1 MIPIKTKEEIAKLRK
16 SAQLLV
22 KAFRAV
28 ESALGPGVTTEMLDR
43 IAEDTIRSSHGE
55 PAFKGYKGYPK
66 TICSSIESQVVH
78 GIPGERVLKEG
89 EIVSIDIGVKLE
101 GYYSDAAKTY
111 GIGLLSSD
119 RTLLMKTT
127 CQALH
132 EGIHQCIE
140 GNHLSDISHAI
151 QDCVE
156 KKGFSVVRALVGH
169 GIGKALHEEPQIPNF
184 GPPRTGP
191 RLCAGMVFAIEP
203 MINMG
208 SPEVSF
214 LDDGWTVETVDG
226 CPSAH
231 FEHTVLITKG
241 EPEVFTLGIEE
252 NGDYWSKNGERTSH

>member
-1 MIPIKTKEEIAKLRK
+1 MIPIKTKEEIVKLRK

-22 KAFRAV
+22 KTFHAV
-28 ESALGPGVTTEMLDR
+28 ESALVPGVTTEMLDN
-43 IAEDTIRSSHGE
+43 IAEGVIRSGNGE

-66 TICSSIESQVVH
+66 TICSSIESEIVH
-78 GIPGERVLKEG
+78 GIPGKRALKEG
-89 EIVSIDIGVKLE
+89 EIVSIDIGVKMD

-119 RTLLMKTT
+119 KSLLMETT
-127 CQALH
+127 CRALH
-132 EGIHQCIE
+132 EGIDQCIE
-140 GNHLSDISHAI
+140 GNRLSDISHAI

-169 GIGKALHEEPQIPNF
+169 GIGKELHEEPQIPNF
-184 GPPRTGP
+184 GPPKTGP
-191 RLCAGMVFAIEP
+191 KLCAGMVFAIEP

-208 SPEVSF
+208 SPEVDF
-214 LDDGWTVETVDG
+214 LEDGWTVKTVDG
-226 CPSAH
+226 YPSAH

-252 NGDYWSKNGERTSH
+252 NGNYWRKDGKRTSH